1 MTKYGVLVGSLR
13 KGSFSEG
20 VARALVAGLPA
31 DAEVTFLPIRD
42 LPLYDQDYDMDSPKS
57 YVEFRETVAA
67 QDAFIIATP
76 EHNRNVP
83 AALKNALDIASR
95 PWGENVWAGKPVL
108 PASQSIAGLGG
119 ALANHSLKQ
128 TLGFLDM
135 NIMQQPELYIGNTP
149 ELANENGDI
158 TNEGT
163 ASFLAGV
170 AADFDAF
177 VQKNK

>member
-1 MTKYGVLVGSLR
+1 MTKYGVIIGSLR
-13 KGSFSEG
+13 KGSFTEG
-20 VARALVAGLPA
+20 VANAIVAGLPA

-42 LPLYDQDYDMDSPKS
+42 LPLYDQDTDMDSPEIYK
-57 YVEFRETVAA
+57 EFRALVAA

-76 EHNRNVP
+76 EHNRNIS

-108 PASQSIAGLGG
+108 PASQSIAGIGG
-119 ALANHSLKQ
+119 ALANHSLKT

-149 ELANENGDI
+149 ELSNENGEI

-163 ASFLAGV
+163 KEFLAGV
-170 AADFDAF
+170 AVMFDEF